1 MPHVKI
7 FKPSRN
13 AMQSG
18 RGKSTSWIIEHE
30 HHELGSAEPLM
41 GWSPSTDTLN
51 QVKLKFKTK
60 DDAVSFA
67 EKKGWDYTIIESNER
82 QIKPKNYSDNFK

>member
-1 MPHVKI
+1 MSHVKI

-18 RGKSTSWIIEHE
+18 RGKSNSWILEHDN
-30 HHELGSAEPLM
+30 HDLGEAEPLM

-51 QVKLKFKTK
+51 QVSLKFGSK
-60 DDAVSFA
+60 DDAVNFA
-67 EKKGWDYTIIESNER
+67 EKNGWDYTIIESNAR
-82 QIKPKNYSDNFK
+82 KVKPKNYSDNFK